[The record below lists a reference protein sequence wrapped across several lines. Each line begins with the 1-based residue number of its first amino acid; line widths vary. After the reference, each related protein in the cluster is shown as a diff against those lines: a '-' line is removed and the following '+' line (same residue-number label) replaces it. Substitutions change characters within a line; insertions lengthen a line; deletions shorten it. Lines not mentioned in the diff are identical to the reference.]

1 MLRRADLM
9 TDLREARVNPQH
21 KNLKK
26 WQIEAR

>member
-1 MLRRADLM
+1 MLWRADLM
-9 TDLREARVNPQH
+9 TDLRDARIDPQH